1 MKFRP
6 VAAAALGAALALAA
20 CSASPETLLSR
31 AEAAYATHDFKAAQ
45 LHLAEVL
52 KARPADPAALLLH
65 ARTSLALGDGTGARA
80 SLNALPASARPS
92 DFALLQGEAA
102 LLRQNAEEALAVVA
116 RDRSAEAWRIRA
128 QAALLKG
135 NDADA
140 ASAFAAGQRAG
151 GPQVRLLADQARWLL
166 HKGDLASAR
175 PLIARA
181 LAGDPASLDANL
193 VDARLAVAGGDL
205 ARALSVY
212 DKIAKAWP
220 GNLAALVG
228 KAGVLG
234 DLGRTRDMKDV
245 LAQADKAGVN
255 SADLVWLQA
264 RAAAADGN
272 WKAARDLLQAN
283 EAVLADRSEAQIL
296 YAQVLVKLGQPE
308 QARAR
313 LQRLQRLLTGDPGN
327 AALRRALAEAAMAAR
342 DPAGAVEA
350 LRPLASRPD
359 AAAADLRLLAE
370 AARQAGDPEAP
381 RLARRAQFPAAQE
394 LARLLAQADT
404 AMKARNWGNAIAAYE
419 QIMALTDGRNPL
431 VLNNLAYAQD
441 QLGNAPVAL
450 DYAIRALAAA
460 PSNPSVMDTAGWL
473 MVRTGKDKA
482 RGLALL
488 QQAAAKA
495 PANATIR
502 QHLAAA
508 QAGG

>member
-6 VAAAALGAALALAA
+6 LTAAAIGAALALAA
-20 CSASPETLLSR
+20 CSADPETLLSR
-31 AEAAYATHDFKAAQ
+31 ARTAYGAHDFKAAQ
-45 LHLAEVL
+45 LDLAEVL
-52 KARPADPAALLLH
+52 KARPADPAVLLLH

-80 SLNALPASARPS
+80 SLEALPASARPA

-102 LLRQNAEEALAVVA
+102 LLRQNADEALAAVA
-116 RDRSAEAWRIRA
+116 QDQSAEGWRIRA
-128 QAALLKG
+128 QAALLRG

-140 ASAFAAGQRAG
+140 ARAFAAGQGAG
-151 GPQVRLLADQARWLL
+151 GSQVRLLADQARWLL
-166 HKGDLASAR
+166 HKGDLAA
-175 PLIARA
+175 ARA
-181 LAGDPASLDANL
+181 LVAKALAADPGSLDANL

-205 ARALSVY
+205 ARALAVY
-212 DKIAKAWP
+212 DTVSRRWP
-220 GNLAALVG
+220 GNLAALIG

-234 DLGRTRDMKDV
+234 DLGRTKAMKEV
-245 LAQADKAGVN
+245 LAQADKAGV
-255 SADLVWLQA
+255 SAADLAWLQA

-283 EAVLADRSEAQIL
+283 EAALSGRTEAQIL

-313 LQRLQRLLTGDPGN
+313 LQPLLTGDPAN

-342 DPAGAVEA
+342 DPAGAVEV
-350 LRPLASRPD
+350 LHPLASGPD
-359 AAAADLRLLAE
+359 AATADLRLLAE
-370 AARQAGDPEAP
+370 AARQAGDPDAAQLSQ
-381 RLARRAQFPAAQE
+381 RARFPAAQE

-419 QIMALTDGRNPL
+419 RIMALTDGKSPL
-431 VLNNLAYAQD
+431 VLNNLAFAHE

-450 DYAIRALAAA
+450 NYAIRALAVA
-460 PSNPSVMDTAGWL
+460 PGNPSVMDTAGWL

-488 QQAAAKA
+488 KGAAARA
-495 PANATIR
+495 PGNATIG
-502 QHLAAA
+502 QHLFVA
-508 QAGG
+508 QSGGGT

>member
-6 VAAAALGAALALAA
+6 LAAAALGAALALSA

-31 AEAAYATHDFKAAQ
+31 AQSAYAAHDFKAAQ
-45 LHLAEVL
+45 LDLAEVL
-52 KARPADPAALLLH
+52 KARPTDSAALLLH
-65 ARTSLALGDGTGARA
+65 ARTSLALGDGTAARA
-80 SLNALPASARPS
+80 SLNALPPAARPA

-102 LLRQNAEEALAVVA
+102 LLRQNADEALAAVA
-116 RDRSAEAWRIRA
+116 KDRSAEAWRIRA

-140 ASAFAAGQRAG
+140 ASAFAAGQGAG
-151 GPQVRLLADQARWLL
+151 GSQVRLLADQARWLL
-166 HKGDLASAR
+166 HKGDLAGAR
-175 PLIARA
+175 PLVARA
-181 LAGDPASLDANL
+181 LASDPASLDANL

-205 ARALSVY
+205 ARALAAY
-212 DKIAKAWP
+212 DKVAKAWP

-234 DLGRTRDMKDV
+234 DLGRTKDMKDV
-245 LAQADKAGVN
+245 LAQADKAGV
-255 SADLVWLQA
+255 SAADLAWLQA

-283 EAVLADRSEAQIL
+283 EAALAGRSDAQIL

-313 LQRLQRLLTGDPGN
+313 LQPLLTGDPAN

-359 AAAADLRLLAE
+359 AATADLRLLAE
-370 AARQAGDPEAP
+370 AARQAGDPDAAQ
-381 RLARRAQFPAAQE
+381 LAQRAKFPAAQE

-404 AMKARNWGNAIAAYE
+404 AMKGRNWGNAIAAYE
-419 QIMALTDGRNPL
+419 RVMALTDGKSPL

-441 QLGNAPVAL
+441 QLGNEPVAL
-450 DYAIRALAAA
+450 DYAMRALAVA
-460 PSNPSVMDTAGWL
+460 PGNPSVMDTAGWL
-473 MVRTGKDKA
+473 LVRTGKDKA

-488 QQAAAKA
+488 QQASAKS
-495 PANATIR
+495 PTNVTIR
-502 QHLAAA
+502 NHLGSARASS
-508 QAGG
+508 